1 MCILKVLQTA
11 ILIERILRSG
21 HDCALPTS
29 RNGNQWFG
37 IDIWEADT
45 AIDSRS
51 SEIISPETTIFDQKQ
66 ESEAAAPFH

>member
-45 AIDSRS
+45 AIDSRT
-51 SEIISPETTIFDQKQ
+51 SEIISPETIMSDLNVVF
-66 ESEAAAPFH
+66 ENVGPS